1 MGDADPESN
10 NPLSPYYPSE
20 TPSVPGNG
28 SKWFA
33 ILMALLFLFSA
44 ILTVLSYFL

>member
-1 MGDADPESN
+1 MDSN

-28 SKWFA
+28 RKWFA
-33 ILMALLFLFSA
+33 ILMTAMFLLGVAYSFLLLLFQL
-44 ILTVLSYFL
+44 